1 MEKNSVIKQYKL
13 TKRQIDLIE
22 SYLVKLKNINQK
34 LNLVGSSTLMH
45 VWDRHINDSL
55 QISKFIPNK
64 NSTIIDLGTGGGFPG
79 LVLNIY
85 GYNNILLVD
94 SKFKKIKFI
103 RDFGYENKIEI
114 KTKCSR
120 VENIKNLKFDFIT
133 CRAFAPLV
141 KILDYS
147 PVFSK
152 KNTSLLF
159 LKGRNVK
166 KEINDANKKY
176 TFHHNL
182 FESQSIGGG
191 FILKINTVK
200 RIL

>member
-13 TKRQIDLIE
+13 TKRQIDLVE
-22 SYLVKLKNINQK
+22 SYLFKLKNINQK
-34 LNLVGSSTLMH
+34 LNLVGASTLINL
-45 VWDRHINDSL
+45 WDRHINDSL

-79 LVLNIY
+79 LILNIY

-103 RDFGYENKIEI
+103 RDFAEENKIKI

-147 PVFSK
+147 PIFSK

-166 KEINDANKKY
+166 KEIYDAKKKY
-176 TFHHNL
+176 TFHHTL

-191 FILKINTVK
+191 VGLKINTVK
-200 RIL
+200 II